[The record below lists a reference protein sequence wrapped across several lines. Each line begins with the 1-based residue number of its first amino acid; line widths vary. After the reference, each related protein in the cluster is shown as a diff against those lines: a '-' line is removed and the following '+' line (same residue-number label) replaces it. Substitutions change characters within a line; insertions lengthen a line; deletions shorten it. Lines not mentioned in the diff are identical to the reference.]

1 MLKELSW
8 YIENDRFTGIVEE
21 IESKA
26 QQYSQALLTGT
37 AIEDAREEF
46 RRICQ
51 WHVEKSGYK
60 TSKDSFI
67 NPDLEFFDGANI
79 NREALNTFEKEIIK
93 AHMYQKHLWEFM
105 GTTGCMTIISQSAM
119 KEDGFV
125 YEQYLPL
132 SYSKNR
138 KEKSPIENILKENP
152 GTVPVYIYPDGS
164 VSNEYHRDKAKIRFD
179 ILKDKSG
186 FDWSRK
192 GWDPNYEVEKTDW
205 HGEYD
210 ENNSWVMVKEKNE
223 SEKQTSLPGAKLER
237 IPVIEIIKD
246 ENETILYDPGYSL
259 ISVFEK
265 IYLLADGEI
274 YGAEQTDIDETIKII
289 KTAMEE
295 IGAKKIDIIAGRK
308 EIIRGTGKKSRKE
321 NRDGKTIGL
330 YKKLFGEYL
339 SEGVKIKTAKE
350 IQEIKKKIINKT
362 HKDQIKD
369 KGQYLLQKI
378 QVAYESGLKGEQL
391 LKTLRTNTMQV
402 PLSIYNKVDC
412 INAGLS
418 EENYRVLQNYYVPE
432 NKQQLFS
439 NVILNLLLEEKMLMT
454 SGKTLE
460 ELFDTVYRNIVQ
472 EKEIDEVI
480 SIETTFEEL
489 CKNPNKVLTTEQV
502 EEVTIEALR
511 KAKTELP
518 EQTTIEKQKEVEVAV
533 ENIIR
538 NFSAIRMS
546 TGMTP
551 AEAVKLAAKTVG
563 GKNGEAFVPP
573 VSGIVYSTP
582 GMNSSQG
589 SAKEKRIFADISL
602 KEVIEKAKNTKPQT
616 KEVEFKFDELK
627 AVSDKEIK
635 TVKLDLLNKKDLNKF
650 LKSKEFTESKIAE
663 ELIIDYISSVKQNS
677 PAKKM
682 LLINKEIFNKYIK
695 NNSINTKA
703 DVEAL
708 FAICEETKEE
718 EIKQISIN
726 LENKK
731 ELIKLLKENSKKH
744 QKQIDET
751 IIEEYI
757 TATKNDSIAKKV
769 LLLNSKVFEKYIET
783 HSINTKEDVEKLF
796 SISETNQNTI
806 PNLFNKTE
814 REVWYST
821 ESFKKCGIKKE
832 EIEQLIEEEQEKVKN
847 NTKTINIIK
856 EYSKT
861 KELEKRYNTNKET
874 LQFSEPSTT
883 KIARIETVTKTK
895 SVDKVIEELKAKEIK
910 NQDTS
915 LIKNEA
921 RTIQQQTYI
930 PAQIK
935 ADGRINRQI
944 LGTVSGKE
952 FVTERNKLMN
962 VSTPLVG
969 KGTNTINISEMVKQQ
984 VAEQINE
991 NKTSFVQDNT
1001 VINERIAVEASSNQN
1016 SVTQNVLQ
1024 IESVEYS
1031 LETKKPKVYKK
1042 VEQTPEEIKM
1052 AKMNANYEH
1061 DKAVLA
1067 KEDPMF
1073 AKNKFWDVGHA
1084 EGSGDALEHNLI
1096 KNYVEE
1102 KANKQI
1108 EDINFKK

>member
-21 IESKA
+21 IEAKA

-37 AIEDAREEF
+37 AIEAAREEF

-265 IYLLADGEI
+265 VYLLADGEI
-274 YGAEQTDIDETIKII
+274 YGAEQTDIDETVKII

-308 EIIRGTGKKSRKE
+308 EIIRRTDKKSRKE

-369 KGQYLLQKI
+369 KGQYLLKKI

-489 CKNPNKVLTTEQV
+489 CKNPAKIITAEQV
-502 EEVTIEALR
+502 EETTLQAL
-511 KAKTELP
+511 KNAKNELP
-518 EQTTIEKQKEVEVAV
+518 EQSTIEKQKLVDEAV
-533 ENIIR
+533 NNVIR

-551 AEAVKLAAKTVG
+551 VEAVKLAAKTVG

>member
-37 AIEDAREEF
+37 ATEDAREEF

-223 SEKQTSLPGAKLER
+223 SEKQTSLTGAKLER

-265 IYLLADGEI
+265 VYFLADGEI
-274 YGAEQTDIDETIKII
+274 YGAEQTDIDETVKII

-308 EIIRGTGKKSRKE
+308 EIIRRTDKKSRKE

-339 SEGVKIKTAKE
+339 SEGVKIKTTKE

-489 CKNPNKVLTTEQV
+489 CKNPAKIITAEQV
-502 EEVTIEALR
+502 EETTLQAL
-511 KAKTELP
+511 KNAKNELP
-518 EQTTIEKQKEVEVAV
+518 EQSTIEKQKLVDEAV
-533 ENIIR
+533 NNVIR

-546 TGMTP
+546 AGMTP
-551 AEAVKLAAKTVG
+551 VEAVKLAAKTVG
-563 GKNGEAFVPP
+563 GKNGETFVPP

-582 GMNSSQG
+582 GMNG
-589 SAKEKRIFADISL
+589 SLGSGKEKRIFSDISL
-602 KEVIEKAKNTKPQT
+602 KDMIEKAKNTPLQT
-616 KEVEFKFDELK
+616 KEVEFKLDEEALLK
-627 AVSDKEIK
+627 NRHYNE
-635 TVKLDLLNKKDLNKF
+635 TVQIVELDLFKKNDLSSF
-650 LKSKEFTESKIAE
+650 LETQEVMGAE
-663 ELIIDYISSVKQNS
+663 IDKNLIMEYVSSVK
-677 PAKKM
+677 
-682 LLINKEIFNKYIK
+682 
-695 NNSINTKA
+695 
-703 DVEAL
+703 
-708 FAICEETKEE
+708 
-718 EIKQISIN
+718 
-726 LENKK
+726 
-731 ELIKLLKENSKKH
+731 
-744 QKQIDET
+744 
-751 IIEEYI
+751 
-757 TATKNDSIAKKV
+757 
-769 LLLNSKVFEKYIET
+769 
-783 HSINTKEDVEKLF
+783 
-796 SISETNQNTI
+796 
-806 PNLFNKTE
+806 
-814 REVWYST
+814 
-821 ESFKKCGIKKE
+821 ES
-832 EIEQLIEEEQEKVKN
+832 
-847 NTKTINIIK
+847 
-856 EYSKT
+856 
-861 KELEKRYNTNKET
+861 
-874 LQFSEPSTT
+874 
-883 KIARIETVTKTK
+883 
-895 SVDKVIEELKAKEIK
+895 
-910 NQDTS
+910 
-915 LIKNEA
+915 
-921 RTIQQQTYI
+921 
-930 PAQIK
+930 
-935 ADGRINRQI
+935 
-944 LGTVSGKE
+944 
-952 FVTERNKLMN
+952 
-962 VSTPLVG
+962 
-969 KGTNTINISEMVKQQ
+969 
-984 VAEQINE
+984 
-991 NKTSFVQDNT
+991 
-1001 VINERIAVEASSNQN
+1001 
-1016 SVTQNVLQ
+1016 
-1024 IESVEYS
+1024 
-1031 LETKKPKVYKK
+1031 YKK
-1042 VEQTPEEIKM
+1042 TQ
-1052 AKMNANYEH
+1052 
-1061 DKAVLA
+1061 
-1067 KEDPMF
+1067 
-1073 AKNKFWDVGHA
+1073 
-1084 EGSGDALEHNLI
+1084 
-1096 KNYVEE
+1096 
-1102 KANKQI
+1102 
-1108 EDINFKK
+1108 